1 MKDLSRIIQ
10 ANALS
15 RSALLEE
22 RLRGDSDFF

>member
-10 ANALS
+10 ANAPS
-15 RSALLEE
+15 HSAIQKE